1 MTSFTGDE
9 SPLQVEDWLE
19 EVKGMTTLNRWPF
32 EYVLQYVRMHLTGP
46 AKDWFTGREF
56 SDWGE
61 LERKFRLVFM
71 HDACA
76 ADREDEMRARKQGSN
91 ETLISYMQP
100 KLRMCRGIGHTFA
113 VSKDYVLR
121 GLRSKEMALYA
132 VGRTHAHEEDLL
144 GDLLN
149 WERMSSLHASAV
161 VPKYFAPQ
169 NARGA
174 PVRPLPKKKTE
185 EKVNPNKWKKFDK
198 TVVEASGSNREASFS
213 SCWVCKKSGH
223 LSHDCPDKASRKPV
237 CFGCGDE
244 GHIRPNCP
252 ERNQTNFAEVR
263 TVTSSH
269 PYKKVGLVN
278 DKEVEVLLDTGSHY
292 SLIKATVAIRCG
304 LNIRPSARPL
314 YGIGSTTVPSVSAI
328 GEAETNVVLDGVDP
342 GKVLLLVVPD
352 AVQAPEMIVGRSWL
366 DSPSVAYH
374 KAHGRLYIYNAEARS
389 DGMVVGV
396 TSHAREADYLHVAEI
411 GPDPPVRQELEL
423 SDFEFVSTEA
433 TSEERGD
440 LLLLVNEYRS
450 CFAKSLD
457 ELGCTPLMRVDIQ
470 EVPGSLPV
478 CAARTRRHKRTVK
491 RSIV

>member
-9 SPLQVEDWLE
+9 SPLQAEDWLE

-56 SDWGE
+56 SDWRE
-61 LERKFRLVFM
+61 LERKFCLVFVR
-71 HDACA
+71 DACA

-91 ETLISYMQP
+91 ETLILYMQP

-132 VGRTHAHEEDLL
+132 VVRTHAGEEDLL

-161 VPKYFAPQ
+161 VPKYVAPQ

-185 EKVNPNKWKKFDK
+185 EKANPNKWKKFFK

-223 LSHDCPDKASRKPV
+223 LSHDCPDKVSRKPV
-237 CFGCGDE
+237 CFGCGVE

-269 PYKKVGLVN
+269 PYNKSN
-278 DKEVEVLLDTGSHY
+278 
-292 SLIKATVAIRCG
+292 
-304 LNIRPSARPL
+304 LNRHLKNVHAVVRARPQR
-314 YGIGSTTVPSVSAI
+314 
-328 GEAETNVVLDGVDP
+328 GEIEIASNI
-342 GKVLLLVVPD
+342 VVPD
-352 AVQAPEMIVGRSWL
+352 LAAG
-366 DSPSVAYH
+366 PSKQTSNVNNNMLNDYF
-374 KAHGRLYIYNAEARS
+374 S
-389 DGMVVGV
+389 DG
-396 TSHAREADYLHVAEI
+396 Y
-411 GPDPPVRQELEL
+411 
-423 SDFEFVSTEA
+423 
-433 TSEERGD
+433 
-440 LLLLVNEYRS
+440 
-450 CFAKSLD
+450 D
-457 ELGCTPLMRVDIQ
+457 EMLA
-470 EVPGSLPV
+470 EVPENYQGDTAVARVRPQRGEIEIAPNIIVSDLPAGPSNQTQNVNDMDDFNDRNDV
-478 CAARTRRHKRTVK
+478 CGNA
-491 RSIV
+491 